1 MTHRFSR
8 IVATGRFVPEN
19 RQPNS
24 EIESNCDLEPGWIK
38 QRTGIESRP
47 IADSNHAV
55 SDLAVLAGSIAIDR
69 FRERGQQ
76 HCVVTSGEENG
87 DGIGRDDTGGEI
99 KNTPNENSS
108 KIGMLILAT
117 STPDFLLPPTAPA
130 VAHQLGLGNVPAF
143 DIAVACSGFLYA
155 LQLADHFCKA
165 ESKSVLVI
173 AANVLSRRVSP
184 TDPSSAAIFADGAG
198 SVVVSPSDEAGIVSV
213 KLESDGAGSSFL
225 KIPDGGSRVPFNEHT
240 FANGQHLMHVE
251 NGMAVYRY
259 AVESMAKL
267 GQEVVK
273 DACLNVSDI
282 DFWIPHQAN
291 RRIIES
297 VQSRLK
303 ISDDKVGITIDQF
316 ANSSAATI
324 PIALDYFL
332 ENEKV
337 KRGNRILLTAAAA
350 GLTSGAA
357 VIEL

>member
-1 MTHRFSR
+1 MTQRYSR
-8 IVATGRFVPEN
+8 IASTGRFVPTI

-24 EIESNCDLEPGWIK
+24 EIESKCNLETGWIK

-47 IADSNHAV
+47 IADANHAV
-55 SDLAVLAGSIAIDR
+55 SDLAVAAGSIAINCV
-69 FRERGQQ
+69 QQ
-76 HCVVTSGEENG
+76 NDDSHRLKKGDANTSE
-87 DGIGRDDTGGEI
+87 
-99 KNTPNENSS
+99 
-108 KIGMLILAT
+108 IGMLILAT
-117 STPDFLLPPTAPA
+117 STPDFLLPPTAPN
-130 VAHQLGLGNVPAF
+130 VASQLGLGNVPAF

-155 LQLADHFCKA
+155 LQLADHFCKI

-198 SVVVSPSDEAGIVSV
+198 AVVISPSDVAGIISI
-213 KLESDGAGSSFL
+213 KLESDGTGCSHL
-225 KIPDGGSRVPFNEHT
+225 RIPDGGSRSPFNEET
-240 FANGQHLMHVE
+240 FANGRHLMKVE

-259 AVESMAKL
+259 AVESMSRL
-267 GQEVVK
+267 GQEML
-273 DACLNVSDI
+273 DAAHLKVTDL

-303 ISDDKVGITIDQF
+303 LPDEKVGMTIDHF

-324 PIALDYFL
+324 PIALDYFI
-332 ENEKV
+332 EEEKV
-337 KRGNRILLTAAAA
+337 SQGDTILLTAAAA

-357 VIEL
+357 VLQL

>member
-1 MTHRFSR
+1 MPRYSR
-8 IVATGRFVPEN
+8 IVTTGRFVPEN
-19 RQPNS
+19 RQPNAD
-24 EIESNCDLEPGWIK
+24 IESRCDLELGWIK
-38 QRTGIESRP
+38 QRTGIDSRP
-47 IADSNHAV
+47 IASANHAV
-55 SDLAVLAGSIAIDR
+55 SDLAALAGSVALDR
-69 FRERGQQ
+69 FRDPNNQLRTVSGANANGNGLERGRT
-76 HCVVTSGEENG
+76 VDEM
-87 DGIGRDDTGGEI
+87 EI
-99 KNTPNENSS
+99 SASENSS
-108 KIGMLILAT
+108 DIGMLILAT

-130 VAHQLGLGNVPAF
+130 VAHQLGLGSVPAF

-155 LQLADHFCKA
+155 LHLADHFCKV

-184 TDPSSAAIFADGAG
+184 MDPSSAAIFADGAG
-198 SVVVSPSDEAGIVSV
+198 AVVVSPSDKAGIISI
-213 KLESDGAGSSFL
+213 KLESDGAGASYL

-240 FANGQHLMHVE
+240 FANGRHVMQVE

-267 GQEVVK
+267 GQEVMK
-273 DACLNVSDI
+273 DAQLGLPDV

-303 ISDDKVGITIDQF
+303 ISDEKVGITIDQY

-324 PIALDYFL
+324 PIALDYFI

-337 KRGNRILLTAAAA
+337 ERGDRILLTAAAA

-357 VIEL
+357 VLKL